1 MAGDLRGRLEQA
13 PSVPFRYVKGLDG
26 IRGLG
31 ILIVMF
37 GHYSAGLSSWAPTRF
52 FGVSLTIDLFFV
64 LSGFLIT
71 SLLLEEW
78 SKNQRV
84 SLRNFY
90 VRRGLRLLPALYALL
105 AVVLAIAVFTA
116 VFPPHWL
123 PIKLTVAEVGAAAL
137 YVYPVVLIVKG
148 GDVFLLHLWTLSVE
162 EWFYFLFPAF
172 LIFGLRPG
180 TSRRFKQVVG
190 ALAAFCALCMLL
202 RALGGHDGVTRLFAA
217 FRPDSLFYGSLLAI
231 AVRRDREFPNPMVER
246 VMGIAGPFGLAAFI
260 WFSWFATFPRLP
272 GLTEA
277 QFHDQ
282 AFRSWNY
289 QLGILST
296 VLFVAHVVRNP
307 ESRISRFLSWRPFV
321 EIGIIS
327 YGLYLWHQ
335 PIFLLANDPLH
346 FNGDPNVAGS
356 TAHSLAARWVFGLG
370 VVLASFVVA
379 VLSRKLIELPALRL
393 KSRFEVVHFDQKR

>member
-172 LIFGLRPG
+172 LTTVATKPLSVALLSAYG
-180 TSRRFKQVVG
+180 TKDITWGTMG
-190 ALAAFCALCMLL
+190 ALAHFATLPIVVMALLL
-202 RALGGHDGVTRLFAA
+202 NRYFIQGVTR
-217 FRPDSLFYGSLLAI
+217 
-231 AVRRDREFPNPMVER
+231 
-246 VMGIAGPFGLAAFI
+246 GI
-260 WFSWFATFPRLP
+260 
-272 GLTEA
+272 
-277 QFHDQ
+277 H
-282 AFRSWNY
+282 
-289 QLGILST
+289 
-296 VLFVAHVVRNP
+296 
-307 ESRISRFLSWRPFV
+307 
-321 EIGIIS
+321 
-327 YGLYLWHQ
+327 
-335 PIFLLANDPLH
+335 
-346 FNGDPNVAGS
+346 
-356 TAHSLAARWVFGLG
+356 
-370 VVLASFVVA
+370 
-379 VLSRKLIELPALRL
+379 
-393 KSRFEVVHFDQKR
+393 

>member
-1 MAGDLRGRLEQA
+1 MAGDLRALLDQP

-26 IRGLG
+26 IRGLA
-31 ILIVMF
+31 ILSVMF

-52 FGVSLTIDLFFV
+52 FGVSLAIDLFFV

-78 SKNQRV
+78 STNRTV

-90 VRRGLRLLPALYALL
+90 VRRGLRLLPALYTLL
-105 AVVLAIAVFTA
+105 AVVLVLAVVTT

-123 PIKLTVAEVGAAAL
+123 PIKLTIAEVGAAAL
-137 YVYPVVLIVKG
+137 YVYPLVLIVKG
-148 GDVFLLHLWTLSVE
+148 GNVFLLHLWTLSVE
-162 EWFYFLFPAF
+162 EWFYFLWPAF

-190 ALAAFCALCMLL
+190 ALAGFCAFCLVL
-202 RALGGHDGVTRLFAA
+202 RALGGHDGLTRLFAA

-231 AVRRDREFPNPMVER
+231 GVRRVNEYPNQRLER
-246 VMGIAGPFGLAAFI
+246 VMAVAGPLGVFAFV
-260 WFSWFATFPRLP
+260 WFSWFAKFPRLP
-272 GLTEA
+272 GLTEV

-296 VLFVAHVVRNP
+296 VLFVGHVVRRP
-307 ESRISRFLSWRPFV
+307 ESRFAGFLSWPPLVR
-321 EIGIIS
+321 IGLIS

-335 PIFLLANDPLH
+335 PIFLLANGALH
-346 FNGDPNVAGS
+346 FNGDPNVAGF
-356 TAHSLAARWVFGLG
+356 THHSVAARWVFALL
-370 VVLASFVVA
+370 VVLGSFLAAWV
-379 VLSRKLIELPALRL
+379 SRKFVELPALRL
-393 KSRFEVVHFDQKR
+393 KSRFEVVHFDEKR